1 MFTQGSPLF
10 RDPSIIRRTLTFT
23 HLVRMIHSISP
34 PAKPYIGSKFDAPL
48 RIHPN
53 IMTVETEWSK
63 NMCRPWS
70 LRKQIGILLEH
81 PPRESRNYRL
91 SLRNSMPRILYDPI
105 LLCQSNSF

>member
-1 MFTQGSPLF
+1 MFTQDSPLF

-70 LRKQIGILLEH
+70 LMKTNRD
-81 PPRESRNYRL
+81 PRTSSERIPEL
-91 SLRNSMPRILYDPI
+91 SSVSAKLDAADFI
-105 LLCQSNSF
+105 